1 MEYDES
7 ATRSR
12 LRCLWQTVGE
22 VLRNQRVLAGRTI
35 KTSGLKYVFG
45 HGVWVLAGLLDQAV
59 KLRTYIVEDNATIR
73 ENLIGTLEEL
83 ASVEPVGFAETEDEG
98 KVWLKECA
106 GQWDLAIVDLFLRQ
120 GSGLG
125 VLAACRA
132 RRPGQK
138 MVVLSNYATPDV
150 RMRCAQLGVD
160 AVFDKSNEIDAL
172 VDYCIVHGTQ
182 RAAAAGAPVNR
193 SACS

>member
-1 MEYDES
+1 
-7 ATRSR
+7 
-12 LRCLWQTVGE
+12 
-22 VLRNQRVLAGRTI
+22 
-35 KTSGLKYVFG
+35 
-45 HGVWVLAGLLDQAV
+45 V

-83 ASVEPVGFAETEDEG
+83 ASVEAVGVAEAEDEG
-98 KVWLKECA
+98 KAWLAANSE
-106 GQWDLAIVDLFLRQ
+106 QWDLAIVDLFLRQ

-125 VLAACRA
+125 VLAACRT

-172 VDYCIVHGTQ
+172 VDYCIQHSANPASMG
-182 RAAAAGAPVNR
+182 AALPASGP
-193 SACS
+193 SL

>member
-1 MEYDES
+1 M
-7 ATRSR
+7 
-12 LRCLWQTVGE
+12 
-22 VLRNQRVLAGRTI
+22 
-35 KTSGLKYVFG
+35 
-45 HGVWVLAGLLDQAV
+45 

-73 ENLIGTLEEL
+73 ESLIGTLEEL
-83 ASVEPVGFAETEDEG
+83 ASVQAVGVAETEDAG
-98 KVWLKECA
+98 KEWLTTHA
-106 GQWDLAIVDLFLRQ
+106 DQWDLAIVDLFLRQ

-150 RMRCAQLGVD
+150 RMRCAQLGGD

-172 VDYCIVHGTQ
+172 LAYCVLHG
-182 RAAAAGAPVNR
+182 RHGANPGADPVLQ
-193 SACS
+193 